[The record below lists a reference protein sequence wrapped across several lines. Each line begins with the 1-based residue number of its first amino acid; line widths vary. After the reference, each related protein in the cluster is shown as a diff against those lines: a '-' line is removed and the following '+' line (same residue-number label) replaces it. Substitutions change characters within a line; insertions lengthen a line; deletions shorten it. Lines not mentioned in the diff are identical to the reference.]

1 MRDEPSPLPTSLPP
15 QIVNQDSNFATKT
28 DRMAVGTTIQ
38 SVPDTAPAKSTETG
52 RRNIVTSINY
62 YDDPGDGSPP
72 TPVIVGGQKVTNER
86 KMVPHTMT
94 VTDITGDEDKF
105 TLDSH
110 GFQYLRHAS
119 DETDFTDEEQIKA
132 RYYPESEL
140 LYKKIGRCGW
150 SGVRASTNAGG
161 PQSREPMLTRAL
173 VRTSTGATRVVIFNH
188 QIRRGPANWHS
199 LGERNT
205 ERRGPLH
212 KAHVDQSYDGA
223 IMQARHHLGD
233 EADELLK
240 RRFQIIN
247 LWRPIKTVQKDPLA
261 VADGN
266 SVAEKD
272 LVAGA
277 IIYPRHRAETWTIKA
292 NPEHRWYY
300 KNQQRPDEPLLIK
313 CFDSD
318 TSVVRRAAH
327 CAFRDAEMDDAEHRQ
342 SIDIRALVFH

>member
-1 MRDEPSPLPTSLPP
+1 
-15 QIVNQDSNFATKT
+15 
-28 DRMAVGTTIQ
+28 MAVGTTPP
-38 SVPDTAPAKSTETG
+38 SAPDTADVNSAEKTTGCG
-52 RRNIVTSINY
+52 RRDVVTSINY
-62 YDDPGDGSPP
+62 YDDPGDGTPP
-72 TPVIVGGQKVTNER
+72 TPVIVGGLKVTNEK
-86 KMVPHTMT
+86 KMTPRTMT
-94 VTDITGDEDKF
+94 VTDVAGREGDF

-119 DETDFTDEEQIKA
+119 VETDFTDEEQIKA
-132 RYYPESEL
+132 RYYPEAEQ
-140 LYKKIGRCGW
+140 LYKEI
-150 SGVRASTNAGG
+150 
-161 PQSREPMLTRAL
+161 
-173 VRTSTGATRVVIFNH
+173 TGASRVVIFNH

-223 IMQARHHLGD
+223 IMMARHHLGA
-233 EADELLK
+233 EADELLGGG

-247 LWRPIKTVQKDPLA
+247 LWRPIKTVHKDPLA

-266 SVAEKD
+266 SVAEED
-272 LVAGA
+272 LVGAA
-277 IIYPRHRAETWTIKA
+277 IIYPRHRAETWTIKP
-292 NPEHRWYY
+292 NPAHRWYY
-300 KNQQRPDEPLLIK
+300 KSQQRPDEPLLIK

-327 CAFRDAEMDDAEHRQ
+327 CAFRDPEMDDMECRQ

>member
-1 MRDEPSPLPTSLPP
+1 
-15 QIVNQDSNFATKT
+15 
-28 DRMAVGTTIQ
+28 MAVGAATNDQALPTTVQ
-38 SVPDTAPAKSTETG
+38 TKSTENGGRG

-86 KMVPHTMT
+86 KMTPRTMT
-94 VTDITGDEDKF
+94 VTDVTGDEDKF
-105 TLDSH
+105 TLDTH

-119 DETDFTDEEQIKA
+119 VETEFTDEAHIKA
-132 RYYPESEL
+132 HYYPEVER
-140 LYKKIGRCGW
+140 LYKEI
-150 SGVRASTNAGG
+150 
-161 PQSREPMLTRAL
+161 
-173 VRTSTGATRVVIFNH
+173 TGASRVVIFNH

-205 ERRGPLH
+205 EHRGPLH

-223 IMQARHHLGD
+223 IMMARHHLGA
-233 EADELLK
+233 EADELLDG

-266 SVAEKD
+266 TVAEAD

-277 IIYPRHRAETWTIKA
+277 IIYPRHRAETWTIKP
-292 NPEHRWYY
+292 NPGHRWYY

-327 CAFRDAEMDDAEHRQ
+327 CAFRDPEMDDMECRQ

>member
-1 MRDEPSPLPTSLPP
+1 M
-15 QIVNQDSNFATKT
+15 I
-28 DRMAVGTTIQ
+28 
-38 SVPDTAPAKSTETG
+38 
-52 RRNIVTSINY
+52 
-62 YDDPGDGSPP
+62 
-72 TPVIVGGQKVTNER
+72 
-86 KMVPHTMT
+86 PHTMT
-94 VTDITGDEDKF
+94 VTDVTGDEDTF

-119 DETDFTDEEQIKA
+119 VETEFTDEERIKNV
-132 RYYPESEL
+132 YYPEAEK
-140 LYKKIGRCGW
+140 LYKEI
-150 SGVRASTNAGG
+150 
-161 PQSREPMLTRAL
+161 
-173 VRTSTGATRVVIFNH
+173 VVIFNH

-205 ERRGPLH
+205 EQRGPLH

-223 IMQARHHLGD
+223 LMMARHHLGA
-233 EADELLK
+233 EADELLAPD
-240 RRFQIIN
+240 RHRFQIIN
-247 LWRPIKTVQKDPLA
+247 LWRPIKPVRKDPLA

-266 SVAEKD
+266 SVAEAD

-292 NPEHRWYY
+292 NPAHRWYY
-300 KNQQRPDEPLLIK
+300 KDQQRPDEPLLIK

-327 CAFRDAEMDDAEHRQ
+327 CAFRDPEMDGEEHRQ

>member
-1 MRDEPSPLPTSLPP
+1 
-15 QIVNQDSNFATKT
+15 
-28 DRMAVGTTIQ
+28 MAVGSTLS
-38 SVPDTAPAKSTETG
+38 SVPDTAQIKSTETG
-52 RRNIVTSINY
+52 GRAPRNIVTSINY
-62 YDDPGDGSPP
+62 YDDPGDGSSPP
-72 TPVIVGGQKVTNER
+72 PVVVGGQKVTNER
-86 KMVPHTMT
+86 KMIPHTMT
-94 VTDITGDEDKF
+94 VTDVTGDEDSF

-119 DETDFTDEEQIKA
+119 VETEFTDEERIKNV
-132 RYYPESEL
+132 YYPEAEK
-140 LYKKIGRCGW
+140 LYKEI
-150 SGVRASTNAGG
+150 
-161 PQSREPMLTRAL
+161 
-173 VRTSTGATRVVIFNH
+173 TGASRVVIFNH

-205 ERRGPLH
+205 EQRGPLH

-223 IMQARHHLGD
+223 LMMARHHLGA
-233 EADELLK
+233 EADELLAPG
-240 RRFQIIN
+240 RHRFQIIN
-247 LWRPIKTVQKDPLA
+247 LWRPIKPVRKDPLA

-266 SVAEKD
+266 SVTEAD

-292 NPEHRWYY
+292 NPAHRWYY
-300 KNQQRPDEPLLIK
+300 KDQQRPDEPLLIK

-327 CAFRDAEMDDAEHRQ
+327 CAFRDPEMDGEEHRQ